1 MITNWVSFFFNIGV
15 SASKIAKTA
24 NFWLDAH
31 LFAYFDV
38 FLDFNGVNVKISK
51 NEDHFTFIIF
61 CKESEFA
68 IRI

>member
-38 FLDFNGVNVKISK
+38 FLDFNGVNIKI
-51 NEDHFTFIIF
+51 
-61 CKESEFA
+61 
-68 IRI
+68 